1 MRESYTFDDVLLV
14 PNYSETLPSEAS
26 TLTLLT
32 KDIQLN
38 IPIISAAMDR
48 VTESE
53 LAIAIAKQG
62 GLGVIHKNMSIDAQ
76 SLEARR
82 VKKYESWIV
91 SNPITISP
99 DLSIL
104 DVLKLKQKYNYS
116 SLPVVDGDN
125 KLLGILTNRDVR
137 FIEDQSAKVKD
148 VMTKDNL
155 ITVKKGISHT
165 EALKLLHKHKIER
178 LIVVNESFECI
189 GLITVKDIQRLNRY
203 PNSCKDEKSRL
214 RVGAA
219 IGIEKTGLARAEALV
234 KEGVDV
240 LFLDSA
246 HAHTKIIRD
255 FVLEIKKNLDVDL
268 IAGNIVTKEAAEFLI
283 NAGVDAVK
291 VGLGPG
297 SICTTRVI
305 AGVGVPQL
313 SAIMDVASVCKKHG
327 VGVIADGGIRYS
339 GDIAKAIAA
348 GADVVMVGSLLAGTT
363 ETPGDVILYQ
373 GRSYKNYRGMGSI
386 GAMSEGSAD
395 RYFQNNT
402 SKLVPEGVEG
412 LVPFKGSA
420 KDVLYQ
426 LVGGLKSAMG
436 YTGNSNIKN
445 MQENTKFVRITNGSY
460 KESHPHNV
468 LITHEAPNYH
478 KD

>member
-1 MRESYTFDDVLLV
+1 MEEKYTFDDVLLI
-14 PNYSETLPSEAS
+14 PSYSEILPYEVS
-26 TLTLLT
+26 TSTFLT
-32 KDIQLN
+32 KDIELN

-53 LAIAIAKQG
+53 LAIAVAKQG
-62 GLGVIHKNMSIDAQ
+62 GLGVIHKNMSIKSQ
-76 SLEARR
+76 SLEVRK

-99 DLSIL
+99 DASIQ
-104 DVLKLKQKYNYS
+104 DVLELKQKHNYS
-116 SLPVVDGDN
+116 GLPVVDEN
-125 KLLGILTNRDVR
+125 NNLLGILTNRDVR
-137 FIEDQSAKVKD
+137 FIEDQSAQVKD
-148 VMTKDNL
+148 IMTKDNL

-165 EALKLLHKHKIER
+165 DALKLLHKHKIER
-178 LIVVNESFECI
+178 LIVVNENFECV
-189 GLITVKDIQRLNRY
+189 GLITVKDIQRLNKY
-203 PNSCKDEKSRL
+203 PNSCKDKKSRL

-219 IGIEKTGLARAEALV
+219 IGIEKTGLERAESLV
-234 KEGVDV
+234 NEGVDA

-255 FVLEIKKNLDVDL
+255 FILDIKKNLEVDL
-268 IAGNIVTKEAAEFLI
+268 VAGNIVTKEAAEFLI
-283 NAGVDAVK
+283 KAGVDAVK

-313 SAIMDVASVCKKHG
+313 SAIMDVASVCKKYG
-327 VGVIADGGIRYS
+327 IGIIADGGIRYS
-339 GDIAKAIAA
+339 GDLAKAIAA
-348 GADVVMVGSLLAGTT
+348 GADCVMIGSLLAGTT
-363 ETPGDVILYQ
+363 ETPGEVTLYQ

-386 GAMSEGSAD
+386 GAMNDGSAD
-395 RYFQNNT
+395 RYFQNSTN
-402 SKLVPEGVEG
+402 KLVPEGVEG
-412 LVPFKGSA
+412 LVPFKGSV
-420 KDVLYQ
+420 KDVIYQ
-426 LVGGLKSAMG
+426 LVGGLRSAMG
-436 YTGNSNIKN
+436 YTGNDSIKN
-445 MQENTKFVRITNGSY
+445 MQEKSKFVRITNSSY